1 MWVRGF
7 CWGDANFARRNAV
20 GRQPCSLERI
30 DYIRMGDRIDKDIA
44 PRTSSMGKYSGIVTM
59 LENDIFEQ
67 WLAAEAER
75 VLTKLKNSEIIT
87 HDDKLIIV
95 LKGQTNHFQHL
106 DVELRQEMVALRQD
120 MDRRFEQVQE
130 RFERMDKRFEE
141 FDKRFERVDKR
152 FEQVD
157 KRFEQVDRRFEA
169 MTDEIKRLYR
179 AINAQT
185 WKIISAVGL
194 IVLLGKLIENF

>member
-1 MWVRGF
+1 
-7 CWGDANFARRNAV
+7 
-20 GRQPCSLERI
+20 
-30 DYIRMGDRIDKDIA
+30 
-44 PRTSSMGKYSGIVTM
+44 M

-75 VLTKLKNSEIIT
+75 VLAKRKNSEIIT
-87 HDDKLIIV
+87 HDDKSIIV

-130 RFERMDKRFEE
+130 RFE
-141 FDKRFERVDKR
+141 
-152 FEQVD
+152 QVD
-157 KRFEQVDRRFEA
+157 KRFEQFNKRFEQVDVRFEA

-185 WKIISAVGL
+185 WKMISAVGL